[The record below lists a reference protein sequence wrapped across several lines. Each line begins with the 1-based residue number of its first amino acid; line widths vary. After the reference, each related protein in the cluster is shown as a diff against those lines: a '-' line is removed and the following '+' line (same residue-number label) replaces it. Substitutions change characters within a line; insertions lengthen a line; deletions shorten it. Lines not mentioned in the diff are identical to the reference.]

1 LLLYGAE
8 DERSPLGVAH
18 RMHEAIPRSDLVVLP
33 DVGHM
38 ANLEAADRFNA
49 AVREFIRS
57 R

>member
-1 LLLYGAE
+1 
-8 DERSPLGVAH
+8 
-18 RMHEAIPRSDLVVLP
+18 MHEAIPRSDLVVLP